1 MTTEVI
7 MIHPEATLAE
17 ASTLMADRKIKILP
31 VTEDDNLHGVIT
43 RMDILVLHVLRPQR
57 G

>member
-1 MTTEVI
+1 
-7 MIHPEATLAE
+7 
-17 ASTLMADRKIKILP
+17 MAGRRVKILP
-31 VTEDDNLHGVIT
+31 VTEEDNLHGVIT

>member
-1 MTTEVI
+1 
-7 MIHPEATLAE
+7 MIHPDASLAE
-17 ASTLMADRKIKILP
+17 ASTLMADEKVKILP
-31 VTEDDNLHGVIT
+31 VTDEGILRGVIT